1 MALVGRT
8 CVVTGANS
16 GIGKALVQRLVQ
28 QGANV
33 VLACRDVKRAEETVN
48 DLKKEQKEGRMV
60 AKELDLASFRS
71 VREFA
76 EGMSGEPIHV
86 LLHNAG
92 VMMPH
97 AVLTEDAME
106 TTLQVNALSPLLL
119 SILLRP
125 NLEMAAKG
133 GEKRNTRIVYVGSS
147 LEKNGEIQ
155 SLLDGT
161 MFQGDASFAPENN
174 SWWRPNVKRTM
185 ATYANTKLVGTMC
198 SYRLAREWDHLE
210 GIGVYIVSPG
220 VVNTN
225 LNRFLPLWL
234 RTLIAPLQ
242 YLILRSPSQG
252 AETPFWAA
260 TCNDSLI
267 LQGNGQYFKDLKPHR
282 SSETSRSTELQDEV
296 WKCCMSALEAH
307 LPQTSAQT
315 KKKDAIF

>member
-16 GIGKALVQRLVQ
+16 GIGRALVQRLVQ

-33 VLACRDVKRAEETVN
+33 VLACRDVKRAEETV
-48 DLKKEQKEGRMV
+48 DALKMEQKEGRMV

-76 EGMSGEPIHV
+76 QGMRGEPIHV

-97 AVLTEDAME
+97 AVLTEDEVE

-133 GEKRNTRIVYVGSS
+133 GERRNTRIVYVGSS

-161 MFQGDASFAPENN
+161 MFKGDASFAPENN
-174 SWWRPNVKRTM
+174 SRWRPNVKITM
-185 ATYANTKLVGTMC
+185 ATYANAKLVGTMC

-210 GIGVYIVSPG
+210 GIGIYIVSPG

-242 YLILRSPSQG
+242 YLILRSPDQG

-260 TCNDSLI
+260 ISDDPLV
-267 LQGNGQYFKDLKPHR
+267 LQGHGQYFKDLKPHC
-282 SSETSRSTELQDEV
+282 SSETSRSTELQDKV

-307 LPQTSAQT
+307 LPQTSIRT
-315 KKKDAIF
+315 